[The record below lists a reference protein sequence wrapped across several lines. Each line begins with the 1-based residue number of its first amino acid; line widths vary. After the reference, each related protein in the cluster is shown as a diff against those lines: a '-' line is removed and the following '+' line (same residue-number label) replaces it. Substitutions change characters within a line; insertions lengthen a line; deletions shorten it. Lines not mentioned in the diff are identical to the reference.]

1 MSDPEKLREEAAKLA
16 NSGGGFFSKLFGG
29 NKVYIGRVMESLIK
43 NGSQRQLVTLL
54 VLLGY
59 EPAYAYA
66 NFYD

>member
-1 MSDPEKLREEAAKLA
+1 
-16 NSGGGFFSKLFGG
+16 
-29 NKVYIGRVMESLIK
+29 MESLIK
-43 NGSQRQLVTLL
+43 NGSQKELVTIL